1 MNNRAIF
8 AERLKQLR
16 ELELE
21 KTQKEFAELVESTPA
36 TISAYENATKNPSLD
51 IVQNIAKKCSVSIDW
66 LCGLTD
72 NMTSNEPPKKFSD
85 VINMLFTMED
95 SSYLRIVPHIT
106 SNFEGSTACII
117 FDNLEM
123 EHFIV
128 EWEKMKD
135 LYEKQLIDIDVYDLW
150 KEKELIKYNSE
161 IAIPFPSLDE

>member
-1 MNNRAIF
+1 MNNRSIF
-8 AERLKQLR
+8 AERLKHLR
-16 ELELE
+16 ESELN

-66 LCGLTD
+66 LCGITD

-95 SSYLRIVPHIT
+95 SLYLRIIPHLTLYFEDTTANIT
-106 SNFEGSTACII
+106 

-123 EHFIV
+123 KQFIA
-128 EWEKMKD
+128 EWEKMKE
-135 LYEKQLIDIDVYDLW
+135 LYDKQLIDIDVYNLW

-161 IAIPFPSLDE
+161 IAIPFSSSDE